1 MLVEM
6 HSRVLP
12 GSPTRRPFAATSTTS
27 RDCATV
33 AHAHWRTV
41 DMLRSERR
49 TVSRHVASWHH
60 YAWETP
66 LCGGC
71 AVGAFVTSALRSPCS
86 HDAWNFHCVPCDC
99 VRCGALEGVVLAV
112 WRDSEREAEGVH
124 VATGESHRALS
135 APLVP
140 AAPLPCRTVFARRII
155 GGVIYVVPSADAA
168 CCRELSRRSRLRAV
182 AISVLAT
189 PEVSVVALPAVASA
203 RCLLPVYEDNRAS
216 PHAQEAVGKSEGSCW
231 LVWLRDADVISRGD
245 G

>member
-1 MLVEM
+1 M
-6 HSRVLP
+6 
-12 GSPTRRPFAATSTTS
+12 
-27 RDCATV
+27 
-33 AHAHWRTV
+33 
-41 DMLRSERR
+41 RSG
-49 TVSRHVASWHH
+49 V
-60 YAWETP
+60 
-66 LCGGC
+66 
-71 AVGAFVTSALRSPCS
+71 
-86 HDAWNFHCVPCDC
+86 
-99 VRCGALEGVVLAV
+99 LEGVVLAV
-112 WRDSEREAEGVH
+112 WRDSEREADGVQ
-124 VATGESHRALS
+124 VPTGESHRALS

-231 LVWLRDADVISRGD
+231 LVWLRDADVVRRGD
-245 G
+245 WLDGPVRSVVCSRSHSAASSGMRSCNTNVGVSWRVPQLPRNYTEALQKISQELEYWPKALVHRNKQRLTKIHQYLIRMRKLTRKLR